1 MINIVTPAFKISLE
15 SIPVELREG
24 IRQLD
29 EYPALTTDTNADA
42 TELRFRHE
50 PKLEE
55 GRRFVATHD
64 GSAWEIT
71 YGRRIE
77 AFRALGRLMASP
89 DSEALSESC
98 EFEMLSLQLESSRNG
113 VITPDNVKAFVRRS
127 ALMGINTLML
137 YLEDTY
143 EVPGEP
149 FFGYLRGG
157 FSQNELKNLDEYAE
171 LYGIEMV
178 PCIQA
183 LGHLKQ
189 VLQWQCAYEAVTD
202 IPDVLLAN
210 EPKTYEL
217 LGKMIDAAKA
227 PFRSNRIHLGMD
239 EAVGMGTG
247 KFKARFGERELFDIM
262 NEHLDRV
269 AEICADKGLKPM
281 IWSDMYFRLGSKT
294 RQYYDKDVKIPPS
307 AYQRIPEN
315 VDLVY
320 WDYYHL
326 DQDFY
331 ENYIDRHREMNK
343 EPIVA
348 PGAWN
353 WNHFWTNI
361 PYSLARMLPCMEACK
376 AKKIRQVFMTT
387 WGDDGMECDIYS
399 VLPVIQAFADV
410 AYGDTY
416 DEAKTAR
423 NFSASCLADFS
434 DYTLASQLDQTT
446 PDKDLANDYS
456 NSSKWLMWDDPL
468 IGLCQPLQEVDS
480 YRESYQ
486 KLAEQLKIAAEKE
499 NPGASRLRFPAQI
512 ATVLALKCDCRK
524 NLVAA
529 YQAGDKD
536 QLLHLVKTEVTT
548 LLGEV
553 TKLWKLHRAL
563 WLDTYKPFGLEVIE
577 IRYGGQLTRLQS
589 LIDRVND
596 YCSGRVTSIP
606 EFETELLTWNTDQEL
621 IGGYQRIAT
630 PSAIF

>member
-1 MINIVTPAFKISLE
+1 M
-15 SIPVELREG
+15 
-24 IRQLD
+24 
-29 EYPALTTDTNADA
+29 ALTTDTNADA
-42 TELRFRHE
+42 AELRFRHE
-50 PKLEE
+50 PKLVED
-55 GRRFVATHD
+55 RCFVATHD
-64 GSAWEIT
+64 GSVREIA

-77 AFRALGRLMASP
+77 AFRALGRLMANP
-89 DSEALSESC
+89 ESEALSESC

-113 VITPDNVKAFVRRS
+113 VITPDNIKAFIRRA

-189 VLQWQCAYEAVTD
+189 VLQWDCAYEAVTD

-210 EPKTYEL
+210 EPKTYKL
-217 LGKMIDAAKA
+217 LGKIIDAAKA

-247 KFKARFGERELFDIM
+247 NFKARFGERDLFEIM
-262 NEHLDRV
+262 NEHLNLV
-269 AEICADKGLKPM
+269 AEICAEKDLKPM

-294 RQYYDKDVKIPPS
+294 HQYYDLDGKIPPS

-331 ENYIDRHREMNK
+331 ETYIDRHREMNK

-348 PGAWN
+348 LGAWN
-353 WNHFWTNI
+353 WDHFWTNI
-361 PYSLARMLPCMEACK
+361 PYSLARILPGMEACK
-376 AKKIRQVFMTT
+376 AKNVREVFMTT

-410 AYGDTY
+410 AYNGTY
-416 DEAKTAR
+416 DEAQTAR
-423 NFSASCLADFS
+423 NFNASCLANFS
-434 DYTLASQLDQTT
+434 DYTLASQLDQTAPNKNSAT
-446 PDKDLANDYS
+446 DYS
-456 NSSKWLMWDDPL
+456 NCSKWLMWDDPL
-468 IGLCQPLQEVDS
+468 IGLCQPMQEIDS
-480 YRESYQ
+480 YRAGYQ
-486 KLAEQLKIAAEKE
+486 KLADQLKTAIEKK
-499 NPGASRLRFPAQI
+499 NPGAARLRFPAQI

-524 NLVAA
+524 NLVDA
-529 YQAGDKD
+529 YQASDKD
-536 QLLHLVKTEVTT
+536 ELLYLAATEVTT
-548 LLGEV
+548 LLFEL

-596 YCSGRVTSIP
+596 YCSGCVMSIP
-606 EFETELLTWNTDQEL
+606 EFETELIAWNTDRQA
-621 IGGYQRIAT
+621 IGGYRRIAT